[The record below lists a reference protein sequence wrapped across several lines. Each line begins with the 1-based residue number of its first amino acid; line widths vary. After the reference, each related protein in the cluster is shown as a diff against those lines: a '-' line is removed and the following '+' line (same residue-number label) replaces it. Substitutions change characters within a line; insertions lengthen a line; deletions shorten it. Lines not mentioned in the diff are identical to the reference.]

1 MITQDI
7 PIYSEEVYGELGGE
21 AMYQEGGQTEGR
33 HPFIQ

>member
-7 PIYSEEVYGELGGE
+7 PIYSAEVYGEWGE